1 MATPRQSV
9 RHCGLAVC
17 WSGGQLLTE
26 HSFRLRGVL
35 LRLLALPELHAAVSR
50 DHDARHFQRDPLWP
64 GPFRPTLDG
73 GLAQNG
79 AYIRACGKGDTC
91 RLGELRLSTFQ
102 QRSRAGRALVRT
114 ARVLVSIGAGQ
125 ADRVSKGVLGRPSS
139 WRASRSRGLM
149 QGPRLG
155 DGPGFQTCRRP
166 CDDLTA
172 KNNQR
177 RYHENDY

>member
-1 MATPRQSV
+1 VLS
-9 RHCGLAVC
+9 RHCSLAVC

-26 HSFRLRGVL
+26 HSFRLRSVL

-64 GPFRPTLDG
+64 GPFRPTLGG
-73 GLAQNG
+73 GLAQNLP
-79 AYIRACGKGDTC
+79 ISKGRHC

-102 QRSRAGRALVRT
+102 QPSRAGRALVRT
-114 ARVLVSIGAGQ
+114 ARVLVFIGAARRTGS
-125 ADRVSKGVLGRPSS
+125 AKARWGRPSS
-139 WRASRSRGLM
+139 WRASQSRGLM
-149 QGPRLG
+149 QGLRLG

-166 CDDLTA
+166 CHDLTA
-172 KNNQR
+172 ENNQR